1 MDNIRTQA
9 LVIGGGPAGAAAA
22 RRLAEH
28 SISTLL
34 LERDLTYT
42 KPCGGA
48 IPSSAI
54 VELGIPDSVIRNHVT
69 KIKVFSPKGE
79 SVSIDLEG
87 GTFCITERHELDST
101 LRKTAADK
109 GASIIEA
116 EFLRFESRG
125 KQIISVARKRATGE
139 EFRITS
145 DYVIA
150 CDGITFRAASS
161 AGLQKPEFVY
171 TISAYL
177 KPDDYSADTCEFW
190 FGNEHSML
198 SYSWIFPASDFLSVG
213 TGNEDPKLL
222 TNTINGF
229 MERRFNMDIDSI
241 RNERFISKMR
251 AFRIPLWSK
260 PVYNLDNLLFAG
272 DAGYTVMPVSY
283 EGIYYSMRS
292 GQLAADA
299 VAAGNPGQYKKEWN
313 KAYRARFIMM
323 SMIRKHLLS
332 KTDNIEK
339 WILLHQRKEVQELAM
354 RLWLRKEAS
363 RRSLLSYIGLFRHI
377 IKIW

>member
-1 MDNIRTQA
+1 MNNIRTQA

-22 RRLAEH
+22 RSLAEH
-28 SISTLL
+28 NISTIL
-34 LERDLTYT
+34 LERDLSYT

-54 VELGIPDSVIRNHVT
+54 AELGIPESVIRNHVT

-79 SVSIDLEG
+79 SVAIDLSG

-101 LRKTAADK
+101 LRGIASDK
-109 GASIIEA
+109 GAKVIES

-125 KQIISVARKRATGE
+125 KQVTSVARRRDNGE
-139 EFRITS
+139 EFKITS

-150 CDGITFRAASS
+150 CDGITFRAAAS
-161 AGLQKPEFVY
+161 AGLPKPGFVY

-177 KPDDYSADTCEFW
+177 KPEDYNSDTCEFW
-190 FGNEHSML
+190 FGDENSML

-213 TGNEDPKLL
+213 TGNEDPRLL
-222 TNTINGF
+222 TSTISGF
-229 MERRFNMDIDSI
+229 MERRFKMDINDI
-241 RNERFISKMR
+241 RKDRFISKMR
-251 AFRIPLWSK
+251 AFRIPVWNK
-260 PVYNLDNLLFAG
+260 PVYNLDNILFAG

-283 EGIYYSMRS
+283 EGIYYSMKS
-292 GQLAADA
+292 GELAAKA
-299 VAAGNPGQYKKEWN
+299 VAAGCPGQYKKDWTR
-313 KAYRARFIMM
+313 AYRARFIMM
-323 SMIRKHLLS
+323 SMIRKHLLK
-332 KTDNIEK
+332 KTDNIER
-339 WILLHQRKEVQELAM
+339 WILLHQRKEVQEMAM

-363 RRSLLSYIGLFRHI
+363 RSSLLSYIGLFRHI